1 MLKADDCYDI
11 GKTAHFM
18 EDYYHAVFWIQRALE
33 KYDELVDSGQDLTA
47 QITSTLDFLNFDLF
61 KVWDRPTFYLESCS
75 CLQMPTGN

>member
-1 MLKADDCYDI
+1 
-11 GKTAHFM
+11 M

-61 KVWDRPTFYLESCS
+61 KV
-75 CLQMPTGN
+75 